1 MEKKIKVMEAL
12 LSCSNGLSKEE
23 ILWAESHLP
32 NEKGGVP
39 SELGPNSV
47 IRFNHDAKTIT
58 EAMGIGE
65 DEFDNASKLIA
76 ESIKNAPKLSIAIEK
91 IIQNANK
98 CPRFYE
104 VLVLKAVNDCQR
116 HFEDVMDKRV
126 KHLGG
131 ISEHLDQIKKMMED
145 LERLKKMKDDLDK
158 SAE

>member
-12 LSCSNGLSKEE
+12 LSCNNGLSKEE

-32 NEKGGVP
+32 NEKGVA

-47 IRFNHDAKTIT
+47 IRFNHDANTIT
-58 EAMGIGE
+58 EAMGIMEE
-65 DEFDNASKLIA
+65 DFNNASELIV
-76 ESIKNAPKLSIAIEK
+76 ESLKNSPKVSMAVEK
-91 IIQNANK
+91 VIQEARN

-116 HFEDVMDKRV
+116 HFEDKA
-126 KHLGG
+126 KTLGG
-131 ISEHLDQIKKMMED
+131 LSDQLDKIKKMMEE

>member
-32 NEKGGVP
+32 NEKGNVA

-58 EAMGIGE
+58 EAMGVSE
-65 DEFDNASKLIA
+65 DDFTNASELIV
-76 ESIKNAPKLSIAIEK
+76 ESLKNSPKVSMAVEK
-91 IIQNANK
+91 VIQEANK

-104 VLVLKAVNDCQR
+104 VLVLKAVNDCKS
-116 HFEDVMDKRV
+116 HFEEKA

-131 ISEHLDQIKKMMED
+131 LSDQLDKIKKMMED
-145 LERLKKMKDDLDK
+145 LERLKKLKDDLDK
-158 SAE
+158 GKSSE

>member
-1 MEKKIKVMEAL
+1 MEKKMKVMEAL

-32 NEKGGVP
+32 NEKGGVA
-39 SELGPNSV
+39 SELGPNSI

-58 EAMGIGE
+58 EAMGVSE
-65 DEFDNASKLIA
+65 DDFSNASELIVD
-76 ESIKNAPKLSIAIEK
+76 SLKNSPKVSMAVEK
-91 IIQNANK
+91 VIQEANN

-116 HFEDVMDKRV
+116 HFEDRT

-131 ISEHLDQIKKMMED
+131 LSDQLDKITKMMED
-145 LERLKKMKDDLDK
+145 LERIKKMKDDLDK